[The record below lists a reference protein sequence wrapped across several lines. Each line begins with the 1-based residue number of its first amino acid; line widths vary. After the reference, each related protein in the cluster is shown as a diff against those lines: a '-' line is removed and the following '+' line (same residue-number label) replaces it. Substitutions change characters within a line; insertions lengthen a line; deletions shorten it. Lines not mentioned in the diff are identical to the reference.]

1 MSERRRVN
9 PQAMAKE
16 MAYIKLKIN
25 EILTDDDMPVHGK
38 DIRLMSERY
47 LHMQTNLEHL
57 QSAQKRNARNTL
69 IINGGIFLLLAYD
82 IFSRFF

>member
-25 EILTDDDMPVHGK
+25 EILTNDDMPVMGK
-38 DIRLMSERY
+38 DIDKIHDALKS
-47 LHMQTNLEHL
+47 L
-57 QSAQKRNARNTL
+57 QEKEKRNHKSISILTWCVPSL
-69 IINGGIFLLLAYD
+69 LVVDIFL
-82 IFSRFF
+82 RFFS